1 MKSVLFNLVFG
12 AFMEAISLQKSGEE
26 TISQLLQD
34 ASSFHGSD
42 SCTLSSLP
50 LGLELGAMSALLCHA

>member
-1 MKSVLFNLVFG
+1 
-12 AFMEAISLQKSGEE
+12 MEAISLQKSGEE